1 MCWRQR
7 FLWCPD
13 LTLPKWI
20 SLALL
25 IRLPR
30 TNRTNVHTVEARC
43 MLAADFVSGV
53 CSKPGLPEMKTLA
66 ARISTRSLPKLNNDV
81 NRPRT
86 GRCANDDEMVP
97 ITARGNSGARHA
109 DFKAGIRR
117 QLSADLRRKRPRDRA
132 DALLVRNERD
142 PRVKSGLT
150 KRKKR

>member
-1 MCWRQR
+1 
-7 FLWCPD
+7 
-13 LTLPKWI
+13 
-20 SLALL
+20 LALL

-97 ITARGNSGARHA
+97 IICSE
-109 DFKAGIRR
+109 K
-117 QLSADLRRKRPRDRA
+117 LRRSTCRF
-132 DALLVRNERD
+132 
-142 PRVKSGLT
+142 
-150 KRKKR
+150 